1 MPAEVKSTDLT
12 AGEVATAFADNTI
25 EIIASGDGFVI
36 GDASEVDATIEAADI
51 IASNGV
57 IHLIDK
63 VLLPQ
68 SALDFFSN

>member
-36 GDASEVDATIEAADI
+36 GDASEVDATIETADI